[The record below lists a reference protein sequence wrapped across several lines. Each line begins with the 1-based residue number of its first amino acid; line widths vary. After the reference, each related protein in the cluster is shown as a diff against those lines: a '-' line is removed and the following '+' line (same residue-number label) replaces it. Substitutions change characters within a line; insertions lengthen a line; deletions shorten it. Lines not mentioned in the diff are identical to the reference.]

1 MSEKKTTGRKPGHN
15 ASSNGFTTS
24 PKVVPKAP
32 TPAIPR
38 TGLMRENPSE
48 IVDPKLLKITQY
60 TNEELALSPLAT
72 PEDLLE
78 LAKYGDEKVRSQVAT
93 QTHISLET
101 IELLSQDKNYDVL
114 IALARNQALPKE
126 FFRLLNDKVQEA
138 SYMYFTPDSKF
149 QELGDYLLGNQK
161 KQDFKLDLLWSFH
174 DNFDEELFKEFSQD
188 PDEIVRRYLVS
199 SPNVST
205 EILSA
210 VAKNDPKRKIRKLAK
225 KVLANKN

>member
-15 ASSNGFTTS
+15 ASSHGFTTS

-78 LAKYGDEKVRSQVAT
+78 LAKYGDETVRSRVAR
-93 QTHISLET
+93 QTHINLET

-114 IALARNQALPKE
+114 SNLAINRALPKK
-126 FFRLLNDKVQEA
+126 FFRPLNDRVQE
-138 SYMYFTPDSKF
+138 SVSMYFTSESQF
-149 QELGDYLLGNQK
+149 QGLDDYLLTN
-161 KQDFKLDLLWSFH
+161 KQRQRFKLLLLQDPY
-174 DNFDEELFKEFSQD
+174 DNFDEELLKEFSQD